1 MVSKKVLSDVYH
13 SEAQYPEYKEVGSLK
28 IGIIR
33 ILVLPKVF
41 PHLPGCRMLWR
52 FGFSSKWL
60 TGNLGINLFIILPLK
75 LQYLYTI
82 DLRVRVEYSA

>member
-60 TGNLGINLFIILPLK
+60 TEFISVILVSTCSLF
-75 LQYLYTI
+75 YL
-82 DLRVRVEYSA
+82 